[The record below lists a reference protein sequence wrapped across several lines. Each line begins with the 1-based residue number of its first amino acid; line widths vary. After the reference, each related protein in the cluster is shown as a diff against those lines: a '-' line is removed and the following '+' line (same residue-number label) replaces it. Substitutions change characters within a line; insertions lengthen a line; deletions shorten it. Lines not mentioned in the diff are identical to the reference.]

1 MVEACFVDLAAHE
14 NDMDRLIGAVM
25 QGEKAVESIFNW
37 IEANNA
43 WHQSLVIIASDHGHA
58 FHLMDPTPIA
68 KAGAQQ
74 K

>member
-1 MVEACFVDLAAHE
+1 
-14 NDMDRLIGAVM
+14 M

-43 WHQSLVIIASDHGHA
+43 WHQSLVIIASDHGHT
-58 FHLMDPTPIA
+58 FHLTDPNPIA
-68 KAGAQQ
+68 KAGGAQQ